1 MAPTKTNTGHGALF
15 DSFPQ
20 ELRSLHGGAKFD
32 EGFQLQPKD
41 APKGPTYDEFGSP
54 VAASTAH
61 GQVWDE
67 WGWKEMPEVHGG
79 AKFDEGFDSPSANA
93 GSRGPLFDLF
103 EPSTQVKYIYDGQDA
118 EGIIDHVREDGVAM
132 VTPRKGGNAVEVGL
146 EQFLAY
152 RSPSVD
158 NATTTA
164 PGSSAEAPSARSSDA
179 HGGPRTAA
187 PDPGQPVEPTPQ
199 GEHKDARTG
208 EDADWSIV
216 DHVKSLLSGH
226 DVAKDLDS
234 GKRWMSG
241 AGREVKAGDS
251 VSRLTHI
258 GEKPLS
264 GVVSKRFTRLGVDHV
279 HVHVGNDH
287 HVGVPAHELQHDQI
301 AKTMRLPSELLKSH
315 SEWGGVTSI
324 AKEVTVAETA
334 VQAQDGAAAFAGSKG
349 AGSYCPE
356 CREKK
361 SKLTDDGRCPDCNT
375 ALKAHDGSGA
385 VPREKGDGNGS
396 AESSEGK
403 GVAEKTF
410 DELRKAF
417 GATGDTRAGGNVPG
431 ANGGV
436 TWDGKEHSTGQQ
448 KGQAKSDPPDVPI
461 DDRAHPDSDHHGNLS
476 GVPTTCPHCGHVI
489 AELDS
494 KSEQGAPTHKCL
506 EGFLD
511 VVKSASIDVNDEV
524 STTNGAAGVVVAKR
538 AHQSGVHEVDI
549 RTAPDRF
556 VRAAARNVSKAVLPA
571 DHPARNAG
579 PLEQLKRSVAA

>member
-41 APKGPTYDEFGSP
+41 APKGATYDEFGAP

-67 WGWKEMPEVHGG
+67 WGWKEMPEIHGG
-79 AKFDEGFDSPSANA
+79 TLYDEDFDSPSANA

-118 EGIIDHVREDGVAM
+118 EGIVDHVREDGVAM
-132 VTPRKGGNAVEVGL
+132 VSPRKGGNAVEVGL

-164 PGSSAEAPSARSSDA
+164 SGSGAEAPSAHSSDA

-187 PDPGQPVEPTPQ
+187 PNPGQPVEPTPQ
-199 GEHKDARTG
+199 GEHKDARSG
-208 EDADWSIV
+208 GDADWSIV
-216 DHVKSLLSGH
+216 DHVKSALGMVDVTKDDAAGERLVGH
-226 DVAKDLDS
+226 AATHLQHAM
-234 GKRWMSG
+234 RFHAEG
-241 AGREVKAGDS
+241 AQWKGAA
-251 VSRLTHI
+251 SRGGEALGEASARLRPNHPAHRGI
-258 GEKPLS
+258 AQAHEHVRAALGGEKVREHTPGASVHEHLANAHRH
-264 GVVSKRFTRLGVDHV
+264 VVSTGYV
-279 HVHVGNDH
+279 NT
-287 HVGVPAHELQHDQI
+287 
-301 AKTMRLPSELLKSH
+301 AKTARFPSELLESH
-315 SEWGGVTSI
+315 SEWAGVSSV

-334 VQAQDGAAAFAGSKG
+334 IQAEEGRSTLAGAKG

-410 DELRKAF
+410 AELRKAF

-461 DDRAHPDSDHHGNLS
+461 EQREHKDSDHHGEPLGRS
-476 GVPTTCPHCGHVI
+476 YHVCPHCGQVI
-489 AELDS
+489 AELDA
-494 KSEQGAPTHKCL
+494 KSEEGAPTHKCL

-511 VVKSASIDVNDEV
+511 TFK
-524 STTNGAAGVVVAKR
+524 
-538 AHQSGVHEVDI
+538 
-549 RTAPDRF
+549 
-556 VRAAARNVSKAVLPA
+556 
-571 DHPARNAG
+571 
-579 PLEQLKRSVAA
+579 VAA